1 LVSPPSAAGAPILIV
16 ALVGIVV
23 NFAATWALSTANRRS
38 MNIEGSYQ
46 HILTDAFAF
55 IATAIAGA
63 VILATGFTRADGI
76 ASLVIA
82 AIMLKAGSGL
92 LRESTRVFL
101 EAAPR
106 DTHPDAVGQ
115 AIAGA
120 PGVLEVHDL
129 HIWEIASDFPALSAH
144 VLVNQDCNCHAARR
158 SLEALLHDQF
168 GLEHTTLQVDHEG
181 GELVELEAGEQNQ
194 RRILSDSSA
203 SEHMCHPRRPQA

>member
-1 LVSPPSAAGAPILIV
+1 MVSPPSAAGAPILIV
-16 ALVGIVV
+16 ALVGIVA
-23 NFAATWALSTANRRS
+23 NLAATWKVRTANRRS
-38 MNIEGSYQ
+38 MNIDASFR

-63 VILATGFTRADGI
+63 VILATGYPGRRDRIPGDRRDHAEGR
-76 ASLVIA
+76 
-82 AIMLKAGSGL
+82 L

-129 HIWEIASDFPALSAH
+129 HIGEIASDFPPLPAH
-144 VLVNQDCNCHAARR
+144 VLVNQACNCHAVRR
-158 SLEALLHDQF
+158 SLESLLHDQV

-181 GELVELEAGEQNQ
+181 GELLEIEAGEQNQ
-194 RRILSDSSA
+194 RRIQSNSSA
-203 SEHMCHPRRPQA
+203 AEHMCHPRRSQA